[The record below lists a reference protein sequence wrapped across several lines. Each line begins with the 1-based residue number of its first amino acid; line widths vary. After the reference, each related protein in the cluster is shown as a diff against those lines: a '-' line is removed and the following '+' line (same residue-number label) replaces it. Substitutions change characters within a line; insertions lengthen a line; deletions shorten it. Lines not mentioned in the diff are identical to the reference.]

1 METTYVF
8 GHKKPDT
15 DSVCASIAVAYL
27 KNKLGESAEPR
38 VLGTINKESKFV
50 LDYFGMEEPQFLNDV
65 KVKIKNMN
73 YNKDAI
79 VEEHTSI
86 YDTYRMMSDFGV
98 TGLSMVDKNKQLTGY
113 VNIKEISKYL
123 IDGDLKYIKTSYDN
137 MLGALDAKQIL
148 RFDEE
153 IEGNILAATYNSDT
167 FLSDVTLNED
177 NILIVGNRYK
187 IIDYAIKSGIKLII
201 LVSNMQLPEDLVS
214 IAKKKRINVIST
226 SYDSFKCANMIQIAN
241 YTSVINVNPN
251 PITFDT
257 FDFRN
262 DFIDVTTKLG
272 HTNYPVVDNKNKCL
286 GTIRLVDIND
296 YKKQRVILVDHN
308 QETQSADGIEEA
320 DIVEVIDHHNLG
332 TIGTSSPI
340 NFRSMPVG
348 CTCTLIY
355 KLYQEANVE
364 IPKNIAGIMLSAI
377 LSDTL
382 LFKSPTTTDLDKE
395 VGEKLAKIANIDIL
409 KYGNEMFKAA
419 SSIAGM
425 SVEEII
431 NMDNKT
437 FKFKDDNLAIG
448 QVMTM
453 DLDEIIKKQDE
464 FIAALNSMCSLGGY
478 NYSVLFVTDIIKNGS
493 YMFYNEDAEEI
504 LADAFNLKDIHQGV
518 YLDDVVSRKKQMLPP
533 ILETLERRG

>member
-167 FLSDVTLNED
+167 FLNDVTLNED

-286 GTIRLVDIND
+286 GTIRLVDN
-296 YKKQRVILVDHN
+296 
-308 QETQSADGIEEA
+308 
-320 DIVEVIDHHNLG
+320 
-332 TIGTSSPI
+332 
-340 NFRSMPVG
+340 
-348 CTCTLIY
+348 
-355 KLYQEANVE
+355 
-364 IPKNIAGIMLSAI
+364 
-377 LSDTL
+377 
-382 LFKSPTTTDLDKE
+382 
-395 VGEKLAKIANIDIL
+395 
-409 KYGNEMFKAA
+409 
-419 SSIAGM
+419 
-425 SVEEII
+425 
-431 NMDNKT
+431 
-437 FKFKDDNLAIG
+437 
-448 QVMTM
+448 
-453 DLDEIIKKQDE
+453 
-464 FIAALNSMCSLGGY
+464 
-478 NYSVLFVTDIIKNGS
+478 
-493 YMFYNEDAEEI
+493 
-504 LADAFNLKDIHQGV
+504 
-518 YLDDVVSRKKQMLPP
+518 
-533 ILETLERRG
+533 